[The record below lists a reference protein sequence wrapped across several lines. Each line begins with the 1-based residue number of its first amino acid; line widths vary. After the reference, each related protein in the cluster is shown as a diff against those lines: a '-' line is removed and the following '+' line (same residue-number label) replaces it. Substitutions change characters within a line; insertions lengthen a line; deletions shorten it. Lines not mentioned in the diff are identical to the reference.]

1 MSNIY
6 GWPDGLVVELV
17 GGPRDGERQ
26 RGPHGNALSCGNSH
40 YLPFMVGRPKR
51 APRYVYRWVPAL
63 DPVTFLD
70 ELAGLG
76 FFLVD
81 PCGTPG
87 TRP

>member
-26 RGPHGNALSCGNSH
+26 RGPHGNALRCGFGH
-40 YLPFMVGRPKR
+40 YLPFVAGGRPKQ
-51 APRYVYRWVPAL
+51 APRYVYLSPLEPKA
-63 DPVTFLD
+63 FLD
-70 ELAGLG
+70 ELLSIG

>member
-1 MSNIY
+1 MNIY

-26 RGPHGNALSCGNSH
+26 RGPHGNALRCGIGH
-40 YLPFMVGRPKR
+40 YLPFVIGRPKR
-51 APRYVYRWVPAL
+51 RPRYLYRWVQPL
-63 DPVTFLD
+63 EPRVFLE
-70 ELAGLG
+70 ELVSIG

>member
-26 RGPHGNALSCGNSH
+26 RGPHGNALPCGIGH
-40 YLPFMVGRPKR
+40 YLPLVARRPKR
-51 APRYVYRWVPAL
+51 APRYVYLPPL
-63 DPVTFLD
+63 DPVAFLD
-70 ELAGLG
+70 ELQGLG

-81 PCGTPG
+81 PCGKPG